1 MIERL
6 KVGPI
11 GENVYILPFDTKSDL
26 DRPGSACVLVD
37 PGDAA
42 ERILAVLDRKQLK
55 VRCIALTHG
64 HLDHI
69 SAIPALFAAWE
80 KRGESFEAAPD
91 GPAGQTP
98 GKPLHHP
105 PLAIHSADAAYL
117 GPSSEETNRRTFMA
131 IGAIGFFKNY
141 AAPMPP
147 ADILLKDGGR
157 VAGSM
162 WRVIYSPGHS
172 AGSICLYCPEL
183 GVLVSGDTLFRDG
196 FGRTD
201 GPDSDSAALE
211 RSIGSAVFPLPAE
224 TIVLPGHG
232 EPTTIGRE
240 RDNID
245 NAEEFFGLNDD

>member
-11 GENVYILPFDTKSDL
+11 GENVYILPYNTKSDL
-26 DRPGSACVLVD
+26 DKAGSACILVD

-42 ERILAVLDRKQLK
+42 DRILSVLDKKQLK
-55 VRCIALTHG
+55 VCCIALTHG
-64 HLDHI
+64 HLDHT

-80 KRGESFEAAPD
+80 KQGMSF
-91 GPAGQTP
+91 TP
-98 GKPLHHP
+98 GAGGTCTEASAILHHP

-117 GPSSEETNRRTFMA
+117 GPTSEETNRRTFMA
-131 IGAIGFFKNY
+131 IGAIGFFKHFSV
-141 AAPMPP
+141 PMPP
-147 ADILLKDGGR
+147 ADILLKDGDR

-162 WRVIYSPGHS
+162 WRVIHSPGHS
-172 AGSICLYCPEL
+172 AGSVCFYCAEL
-183 GVLVSGDTLFRDG
+183 GILVSGDTLFRDG

-201 GPDSDSAALE
+201 GPDSDPAAME
-211 RSIGSAVFPLPAE
+211 KSIASAVFPLPAE

-240 RDNID
+240 RDGID
-245 NAEEFFGLNDD
+245 EAGEFLGLNEN